1 MAIILII
8 TKLELDILSI
18 ILILEVDVVTIITL
32 KIQIFSTL
40 FSFFY

>member
-18 ILILEVDVVTIITL
+18 ILILEVHVVTIITL